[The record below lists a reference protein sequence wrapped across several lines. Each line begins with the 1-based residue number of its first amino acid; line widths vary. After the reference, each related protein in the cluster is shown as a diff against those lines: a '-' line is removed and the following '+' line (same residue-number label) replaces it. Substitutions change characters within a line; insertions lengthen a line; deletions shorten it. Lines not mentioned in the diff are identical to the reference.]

1 VTGVEAFAT
10 LRSALPHVD
19 AVVIATP
26 PRSHARLAI
35 QALAAGKHVLVEKP
49 MTTTTSSAHRLIEEA
64 ANRGLTLMVGH
75 TFEHNAA
82 VWKLREVIESG
93 QLGEI
98 YYIDTARLNLGLYQ
112 ADVNVVWDLAPH
124 DISIINHLLSAAPT
138 SVQAWGSR
146 HARFRQEDVAYL
158 RLSYEDRSVQA
169 QVHVSWLDPC
179 KVRRVTVVG
188 SRRMAVY
195 DDLADDERLRIY
207 DKGVVAAEQGDVR
220 NRPMSY
226 RYGGISA
233 PYIQLHE
240 PLAVQDQH
248 FVECVA
254 TGRRPYTDGEDGLA
268 VVQVLEAA
276 SQSLHRGGSVRLA
289 GGARRPGAVSPIP
302 IRQPELSRRGA

>member
-1 VTGVEAFAT
+1 
-10 LRSALPHVD
+10 
-19 AVVIATP
+19 
-26 PRSHARLAI
+26 
-35 QALAAGKHVLVEKP
+35 
-49 MTTTTSSAHRLIEEA
+49 
-64 ANRGLTLMVGH
+64 MVGH

-124 DISIINHLLSAAPT
+124 DISIINHLLRAAPT

-289 GGARRPGAVSPIP
+289 GGARRAGAVSPIP
-302 IRQPELSRRGA
+302 IRQPELARRGA